1 MCAGSGRRGVVEV
14 IVRDDVLGLD
24 GGDLGRGGRAGPTL
38 PVARCRATGPCG
50 EPMVS
55 GPIIGPYKFYAE
67 YMTTSQV
74 PQPPLE
80 SEDMLALDRQVCFA
94 LSVAARNV
102 VAVYRPVL
110 EPLGLTHPQY
120 LVMLALWQHGQLSV
134 KELSGLLQLD
144 PGTLSPLLKRLE
156 AAGLLRRE
164 RDPRDQR
171 NLALA
176 LTDKGRAL
184 REQAEKIP
192 AGIVERL
199 GMPVEQLM
207 NLHEV
212 LTQVIAASQ
221 QALAHPAAGDQA
233 GPEATVA

>member
-1 MCAGSGRRGVVEV
+1 MRQRLDCHASYAGRVTTRPTPQTPLGPE
-14 IVRDDVLGLD
+14 DV
-24 GGDLGRGGRAGPTL
+24 
-38 PVARCRATGPCG
+38 
-50 EPMVS
+50 
-55 GPIIGPYKFYAE
+55 
-67 YMTTSQV
+67 
-74 PQPPLE
+74 
-80 SEDMLALDRQVCFA
+80 LALDRQVCFA

-120 LVMLALWQHGQLSV
+120 LVMLALWQHGTLSV

-176 LTDKGRAL
+176 LTDEGTAL
-184 REQAEKIP
+184 RERAERIP

-207 NLHEV
+207 ELHAA

-221 QALAHPAAGDQA
+221 QALGHPAVGEAA